1 MEFETLKFN
10 VALQP
15 NIGFES
21 PPRVLTCYRPH
32 SVEIPFDMDL
42 VVHES
47 LTQRASNGE
56 PLSGWF
62 VSEYT
67 TGVGLYL
74 GHGFETKEIAIEKAI
89 ERLNQSTEPEITDA
103 LAKYPVINP

>member
-1 MEFETLKFN
+1 MTFETLKFN

-15 NIGFES
+15 NVGFES
-21 PPRVLTCYRPH
+21 PPRVLTCYRPQ
-32 SVEIPFDMDL
+32 SLEIPFEMDL
-42 VVHES
+42 VVHQP
-47 LTQRASNGE
+47 LRHRASNGE

-74 GHGFETKEIAIEKAI
+74 GHGFQTKDIAIEKAI
-89 ERLNQSTEPEITDA
+89 ERLNQSTEPEIRDE